1 MSDPVTSVFE
11 GIIRV
16 PNTPKNPFIDVLL
29 TRSVHS
35 KKANF
40 YSNKNSRN
48 KIVANSF
55 KIYHRANSRRDMEE
69 IGRSALLT
77 QRVIELY
84 KEEGVELTTQQAEK
98 ILELCQKLVN
108 IVVRHYRTAAYTVDL
123 STNSEKIL

>member
-1 MSDPVTSVFE
+1 
-11 GIIRV
+11 
-16 PNTPKNPFIDVLL
+16 
-29 TRSVHS
+29 
-35 KKANF
+35 
-40 YSNKNSRN
+40 
-48 KIVANSF
+48 
-55 KIYHRANSRRDMEE
+55 MEE